1 MEKESSTLVISTV
14 EINPPYTRHKLQ
26 WYWQAIAPKI

>member
-1 MEKESSTLVISTV
+1 MEKESSTLAISTV

-26 WYWQAIAPKI
+26 WCWQAIAPKI